1 MPSDSSPTRLT
12 RATVL
17 AAALA
22 LVDEEGAAALTMRAL
37 ADRLGV
43 VPMALYRH
51 VRNKDDLLDGVVDL
65 ATSQV
70 VIPDDRLDWRDGLAA
85 LARSLRATMLAH
97 PEIAAR
103 VIDRPSLG
111 PAALRIGEYGIG
123 RLRTAGFAD
132 ADAEHG
138 ANLVVVYALGFA
150 ALEVPR
156 RAGDE
161 AEHERGARLRDAYAT
176 LSRDE
181 FPHTAALRP
190 SPLGLVSEEQFDFG
204 LDCLLDGIAARRPGD

>member
-1 MPSDSSPTRLT
+1 MSSAGPPPRLT
-12 RATVL
+12 RDAVL
-17 AAALA
+17 ADALE
-22 LVDEEGAAALTMRAL
+22 LVDEQGVAALTMRAL

-51 VRNKDDLLDGVVDL
+51 VSNKDDLLDGVVDL

-70 VIPDDRLDWRDGLAA
+70 AVPDDGLEWRDGLAA
-85 LARSLRATMLAH
+85 LARSLRDTMLAH

-123 RLRTAGFAD
+123 RLREAGFDDVA
-132 ADAEHG
+132 AEHG

-156 RAGDE
+156 RAEQRSDDDPAG
-161 AEHERGARLRDAYAT
+161 RLTAAYDQ
-176 LSRDE
+176 LSPDD
-181 FPHTAALRP
+181 FPHTLAVRP
-190 SPLGLVSEEQFDFG
+190 SPLGLVSEQQFAFG
-204 LDCLLDGIAARRPGD
+204 LDCLLDGIAARRPGG